1 MEMHIILLCSFQLAK
16 KIDTLSTIQYNKH
29 RAIRELIRHTPE
41 LTIAPVLMHRGYS
54 FCKGASISGSHHQ
67 YKHPTKPGKVTI
79 PRHVGDLDKGTVNS
93 ILRQAGLK

>member
-41 LTIAPVLMHRGYS
+41 LTIAPKLI
-54 FCKGASISGSHHQ
+54 A
-67 YKHPTKPGKVTI
+67 
-79 PRHVGDLDKGTVNS
+79 
-93 ILRQAGLK
+93 